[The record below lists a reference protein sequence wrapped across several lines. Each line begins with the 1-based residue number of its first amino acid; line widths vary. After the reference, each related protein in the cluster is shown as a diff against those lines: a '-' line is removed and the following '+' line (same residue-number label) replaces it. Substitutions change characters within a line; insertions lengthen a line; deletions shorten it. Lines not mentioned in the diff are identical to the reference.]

1 MNHNIQHKILIYP
14 NFNVH
19 YSNKIKSIIIINPN
33 TEEIKS
39 LEMLNVLGQTIYTN
53 TSVPN
58 DSYTEF
64 KIENIQ
70 TGTYII
76 NIETNKDSIIK
87 GRNCISL
94 YYNNTNSII
103 K

>member
-1 MNHNIQHKILIYP
+1 
-14 NFNVH
+14 
-19 YSNKIKSIIIINPN
+19 
-33 TEEIKS
+33 
-39 LEMLNVLGQTIYTN
+39 MLNVLGQTIYTN

-87 GRNCISL
+87 KVIVE
-94 YYNNTNSII
+94 
-103 K
+103 